1 MSLCVVVVV
10 DRAWRTRSSHRHA
23 DQIVRIEMLL
33 GRRMWLC
40 FGINSYVASTE
51 ASDLFWI

>member
-1 MSLCVVVVV
+1 MEDEKILIGM
-10 DRAWRTRSSHRHA
+10 RSAA
-23 DQIVRIEMLL
+23 DQIVRMRLL

-51 ASDLFWI
+51 ASDIFWI